1 MKNHGSMIHF
11 SKNENICCTFLIFN
25 LIEGKIKSFV
35 DSFLRKNELS
45 VCVFIST

>member
-11 SKNENICCTFLIFN
+11 AENENICCTLLIFN

-35 DSFLRKNELS
+35 ESFFKEN
-45 VCVFIST
+45 